1 MIADLEKAA
10 GGLEK
15 SQRSNRESQSA
26 VNEIMAKVKEDMS
39 FEDDRES
46 LVDAV
51 AQKVLKDLEEKT
63 GSYGTENMSS
73 TVSQSAKLMAIPH

>member
-15 SQRSNRESQSA
+15 SQRSNRESQTA
-26 VNEIMAKVKEDMS
+26 VNEIMAKVKEDMNA
-39 FEDDRES
+39 EDDS
-46 LVDAV
+46 DLVDAV
-51 AQKVLKDLEEKT
+51 AKKVLKDLEEKT

>member
-1 MIADLEKAA
+1 
-10 GGLEK
+10 
-15 SQRSNRESQSA
+15 
-26 VNEIMAKVKEDMS
+26 MAKVKEDMNA
-39 FEDDRES
+39 EDDRES